1 MSSDQ
6 ANAPQAYQIDRELR
20 AKSWA
25 PALSNLADA
34 IRAGRLVP
42 FLGAGLS
49 REWPTLIPLT
59 RGQPLDDSSPVAAL
73 CAILPLVH
81 NALVEILENCSTEDS
96 KTIRTKYLATVGLEQ
111 LLEPLTIVV
120 GNQALDILKVCQAV
134 PNGLLLAPNY
144 RHHAIAQLARDAAG
158 TIRTPDI
165 ITLNFD
171 TFLEVALNQL
181 GICALVPEAESD
193 ERAAYH
199 AGTARA
205 YNHGR
210 THVNLYKLHGSINNP
225 PSIITTM
232 ETLGTGLPHHKAQLL
247 TSILEGRDLLI
258 AGYSDNDVDIFTCL
272 ERIPQRH
279 VFWHAHHGLCP
290 GEHGDARI
298 IDYLAR
304 REHTILSG
312 DLTTI
317 LQALLRHLGEDSS
330 DASITKGL
338 GISNIDKIPQREQ
351 ACVKQRN
358 TELRQQLSTDGL
370 PWLNPAVA
378 ALVLTNHVGAGDK
391 ASAELRERLWNAIK
405 PDALGTVARRAF
417 NAQLAERHTNE
428 GRSNEAI
435 AIRTALISEV
445 RSGPSAKGET
455 SQATAA
461 FLVEQAIRR
470 AHDHGRVFAQRR
482 NPGQAIRLWAAYHS
496 AKNLLR
502 EFDGALSPPERDRFR
517 KMLEIPKADYW
528 RFKVQQLVLWRVQA
542 RVDGKSTPSREARLR
557 RRLARC
563 AAKAEREYQE
573 IITADYGAGWTGH
586 ALLQLAETIMH
597 RSEAVP
603 AEVDTLLTR
612 ARWRTRRSWTHEGAP
627 EDRDPDVGPHE
638 GLRYL
643 YRGQVTKAVS
653 VLKKTLDYY
662 ECTRHR
668 SGKAKTLLYL
678 ALAYEQQGDR
688 KLAGDALAQRS
699 QVLNDGA

>member
-1 MSSDQ
+1 V
-6 ANAPQAYQIDRELR
+6 
-20 AKSWA
+20 
-25 PALSNLADA
+25 
-34 IRAGRLVP
+34 G
-42 FLGAGLS
+42 
-49 REWPTLIPLT
+49 
-59 RGQPLDDSSPVAAL
+59 
-73 CAILPLVH
+73 
-81 NALVEILENCSTEDS
+81 ILENCSTEDS
-96 KTIRTKYLATVGLEQ
+96 KTIKTKYLATVGLEQ
-111 LLEPLTIVV
+111 LLEPLTVVV
-120 GNQALDILKVCQAV
+120 GNQALDILKVCQAA
-134 PNGLLLAPNY
+134 PDGLLLAPNY
-144 RHHAIAQLARDAAG
+144 RHHAIAHLARNAAG

-171 TFLEVALNQL
+171 TFLEVALNQH
-181 GICALVPEAESD
+181 GIRALVPEAESD
-193 ERAAYH
+193 ERTAYYE
-199 AGTARA
+199 ATARA

-258 AGYSDNDVDIFTCL
+258 AGYSDNDVDIFTYL

-279 VFWHAHHGLCP
+279 VFWHTHHGLCL

-298 IDYLAR
+298 IDYLAG

-312 DLTTI
+312 DLTRI
-317 LQALLRHLGEDSS
+317 FQALLRCLGEGSS
-330 DASITKGL
+330 DTRITEAL
-338 GISNIDKIPQREQ
+338 GISSIDELPQREE
-351 ACVKQRN
+351 ACVQRRN
-358 TELRQQLSTDGL
+358 TELRKQLSTDGL

-405 PDALGTVARRAF
+405 PEALETVARRAYY
-417 NAQLAERHTNE
+417 AQLAERHTNE
-428 GRSNEAI
+428 GRSTEAI

-445 RSGPSAKGET
+445 RSGHSAEAET
-455 SQATAA
+455 RHATAA

-470 AHDHGRVFAQRR
+470 AHDQGRVFAQRR
-482 NPGQAIRLWAAYHS
+482 NPVRAIRLCAAYYS
-496 AKNLLR
+496 AKTLLR
-502 EFDGALSPPERDRFR
+502 ECDGALSPPERDRFR
-517 KMLEIPKADYW
+517 KMLEIRKADYW
-528 RFKVQQLVLWRVQA
+528 RLKVQQLVLRRVQA
-542 RVDGKSTPSREARLR
+542 RVDGRSTPSREALLR

-563 AAKAEREYQE
+563 AAKAEREYQV

-603 AEVDTLLTR
+603 AEVGMLLTR
-612 ARWRTRRSWTHEGAP
+612 ARWRTRRSWTREGAL
-627 EDRDPDVGPHE
+627 EDRDQDVGPHE

-643 YRGQVTKAVS
+643 YGGQLTKAVS

-668 SGKAKTLLYL
+668 SGKAKTFLYL
-678 ALAYEQQGDR
+678 ALAYQLRGDR
-688 KLAGDALAQRS
+688 ELAGDALAKRS
-699 QVLNDGA
+699 QLLSDGA